1 MSLVERRGSK
11 NADLFKW
18 RLCGSSLA
26 CRRKYGIDPEADV
39 MSERAS
45 IRAMTCVASLV
56 AASLLVFAV
65 QSSAHLTRSS
75 DARDRLELCAAS
87 KGVLCDAPGD
97 ATVQPMTRLCES
109 GRFVIPTMSE
119 PRHENHDRASPRLR
133 RDLPVRFRA
142 AVALAPGAIRTVVSV
157 QDAAGAAGT

>member
-1 MSLVERRGSK
+1 
-11 NADLFKW
+11 
-18 RLCGSSLA
+18 
-26 CRRKYGIDPEADV
+26 

-65 QSSAHLTRSS
+65 QSSAHLTRS

-87 KGVLCDAPGD
+87 KGVLCNAPGD
-97 ATVQPMTRLCES
+97 DATLKAITRLCES
-109 GRFVIPTMSE
+109 GQLLNPTMSE
-119 PRHENHDRASPRLR
+119 PRHQDHDRASHRWR

-142 AVALAPGAIRTVVSV
+142 AVALAAGATRTRVNVH
-157 QDAAGAAGT
+157 DATGAAGT

>member
-1 MSLVERRGSK
+1 
-11 NADLFKW
+11 
-18 RLCGSSLA
+18 
-26 CRRKYGIDPEADV
+26 

-45 IRAMTCVASLV
+45 IRAMACVASLV

-87 KGVLCDAPGD
+87 KGVLCDAPD
-97 ATVQPMTRLCES
+97 DNATVQPMTRLCES
-109 GRFVIPTMSE
+109 GQFVIPTMSE
-119 PRHENHDRASPRLR
+119 PRHENHDRASPRWR

-142 AVALAPGAIRTVVSV
+142 AVALAAGAIRTVVSV

>member
-1 MSLVERRGSK
+1 M
-11 NADLFKW
+11 A
-18 RLCGSSLA
+18 
-26 CRRKYGIDPEADV
+26 
-39 MSERAS
+39 
-45 IRAMTCVASLV
+45 CVASLV

-65 QSSAHLTRSS
+65 HSSAHLTRS

-97 ATVQPMTRLCES
+97 NATVQPMTRLCES
-109 GRFVIPTMSE
+109 GRFVIPTMTE

-133 RDLPVRFRA
+133 RDLPMRFRA

>member
-1 MSLVERRGSK
+1 
-11 NADLFKW
+11 
-18 RLCGSSLA
+18 
-26 CRRKYGIDPEADV
+26 

-45 IRAMTCVASLV
+45 IRAMACVASLV
-56 AASLLVFAV
+56 AVLLSVFAV

-87 KGVLCDAPGD
+87 KGVLCNAPAD
-97 ATVQPMTRLCES
+97 NATVQPMTRLCES

-119 PRHENHDRASPRLR
+119 PPHENHDRASRGWR

-142 AVALAPGAIRTVVSV
+142 AVALAPGAIRTVVDV
-157 QDAAGAAGT
+157 QDTAGAAGR